1 MRVSLSDNAQARETI
16 LVTGAGGCI
25 GSALVQAL
33 ASSDSNFLI
42 LVDHSEQNLY
52 ESDQLLQARGHK
64 AHASILGDI
73 LDEALLIEIFER
85 YRPRSIYH
93 AAAFKHVPLME
104 SNPFAAIRN
113 NSIGT
118 WKLAK
123 VAARFE
129 ASSLL
134 LISTDKA
141 VRPRSI
147 MGVSKRLAELA
158 LLSTSDSSTRMNVL
172 RLGNVYG
179 SRGSVVPL
187 FEQQIERGGPVTVT
201 HPDARRYFLSMEETV
216 ALIRAAASLPDSR
229 SIFVPRLNAPVKIL
243 DLAQRMIRE
252 RGPETPRDI
261 QIVFA
266 GLRPGDKLE
275 EELIFTHEVLEP
287 TTVENL
293 QRVKSG
299 DVGAQR
305 LENALARLSECI
317 EARNLAGLLDELAAL
332 VPEYQPSDT
341 VLELSNSQLAGESVD
356 SQNRRHHHFAR

>member
-1 MRVSLSDNAQARETI
+1 VRASPSDNAQTHETI

-73 LDEALLIEIFER
+73 LDEALLIEVFEH
-85 YRPRSIYH
+85 YRPGTIYH

-104 SNPFAAIRN
+104 SNPFAAVRN

-118 WKLAK
+118 WRLAK
-123 VAARFE
+123 AAARFE

-141 VRPRSI
+141 VHPRSI
-147 MGVSKRLAELA
+147 MGVSKRIAELA
-158 LLSTSDSSTRMNVL
+158 LLSTSGSNTRMNVL

-201 HPDARRYFLSMEETV
+201 HPDASRYFLSMDETV
-216 ALIRAAASLPDSR
+216 AVIRATSSLRDSR
-229 SIFVPRLNAPVKIL
+229 SIFVPKLNAPVKIL

-252 RGPETPRDI
+252 RGLEAPRDI
-261 QIVFA
+261 QIIFT
-266 GLRPGDKLE
+266 GLRAGDKLE
-275 EELIFTHEVLEP
+275 EELAFAHEVLEP
-287 TTVENL
+287 TTLENL
-293 QRVKSG
+293 QRGKSG
-299 DVGAQR
+299 DADAQP
-305 LENALARLSECI
+305 LEDALERLSECI
-317 EARNLAGLLDELAAL
+317 ETRNLAGLLHELAVL

-341 VLELSNSQLAGESVD
+341 VLKLSNSQLAGENVD
-356 SQNRRHHHFAR
+356 PQNRRHHHFAR